1 MKIMTELVKMSYFDS
16 VVTSPESDDRLKVV
30 ISCRTTV
37 AIV

>member
-30 ISCRTTV
+30 ISSRTTV